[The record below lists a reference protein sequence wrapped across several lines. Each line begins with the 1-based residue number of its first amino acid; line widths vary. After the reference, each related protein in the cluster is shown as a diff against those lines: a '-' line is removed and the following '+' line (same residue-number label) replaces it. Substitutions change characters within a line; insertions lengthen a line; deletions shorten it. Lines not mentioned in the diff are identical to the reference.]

1 MKPSSGANSLH
12 THTHFLRK
20 CCKYL
25 RQESGAESVRK
36 KINIQSGALEC
47 KGTSNCEE
55 LRVNIHIF
63 HTNAPMPTPRL

>member
-36 KINIQSGALEC
+36 KSTFKVARSSAKERVIVKNYALIY
-47 KGTSNCEE
+47 TF
-55 LRVNIHIF
+55 L
-63 HTNAPMPTPRL
+63 PMPTPRL